1 MHYPLL
7 RRLLFSLPPEKSHT
21 LALGA
26 MDVARQLG
34 VAALMRHKP
43 RTQADTSRTLMG
55 LDLPNPVGL
64 AAGLDKN
71 AEHIDALAALGF
83 GFLEVG
89 TLTPR
94 AQPGNAGPRLFR
106 LPAEQALINR
116 MGFNN
121 KGIDHALACIQ
132 RSQYDGVL
140 GINIGKNADTP
151 VENAVDDYLYCMEKA
166 YRFASYL
173 VVNLSSPNTPGL
185 RSLQFGD
192 ELRALLEALKEKQA
206 ALAAEQKRKVPL
218 VLKIAPDLSDDEIGL
233 IAATVLECEL
243 EGVIATNTTLS
254 RAGVESNPLAEEAG
268 GLSGQPLAEKSTH
281 VVSCLRKELG
291 DKVAIIGVGGIGS
304 RADARDKVNA
314 GADAVQIYTGF
325 IYRGPRLIADA
336 IDGFM
341 DARTA
346 DQV

>member
-1 MHYPLL
+1 MPYPIL
-7 RRLLFSLPPEKSHT
+7 RRLLFSLSPEASHT

-26 MDVARQLG
+26 MDVVRQLG
-34 VAALMRHKP
+34 VAALLRRRP
-43 RTQADTSRTLMG
+43 RTESDTSLTLMG
-55 LDLPNPVGL
+55 LDIPNPVGL

-71 AEHIDALAALGF
+71 AEHLDALAALGF

-94 AQPGNAGPRLFR
+94 AQAGNPSPRLFR
-106 LPAEQALINR
+106 LPAEKALINR

-121 KGIDHALACIQ
+121 KGIDHALACIE
-132 RSQYDGVL
+132 RSRYEGVL

-151 VENAVDDYLYCMEKA
+151 VEQAAEDYLYCMERA

-192 ELRALLEALKEKQA
+192 ELRRLLEALKEKQA
-206 ALAAEQKRKVPL
+206 ALAIKHDRKVPL
-218 VLKIAPDLSDDEIGL
+218 ALKIAPDLTDEEIGM

-254 RAGVESNPLAEEAG
+254 RTGVESNPLAAEPG
-268 GLSGQPLAEKSTH
+268 GLSGQPLKAMSTH
-281 VVSCLRKELG
+281 VLSCLREALG
-291 DKVAIIGVGGIGS
+291 NDVAIIGVGGIGS
-304 RADARDKVNA
+304 REDASERIKA
-314 GADAVQIYTGF
+314 GADALQIYTGF
-325 IYRGPRLIADA
+325 IYEGPQLIADV
-336 IDGFM
+336 IDGYM

-346 DQV
+346 EQS